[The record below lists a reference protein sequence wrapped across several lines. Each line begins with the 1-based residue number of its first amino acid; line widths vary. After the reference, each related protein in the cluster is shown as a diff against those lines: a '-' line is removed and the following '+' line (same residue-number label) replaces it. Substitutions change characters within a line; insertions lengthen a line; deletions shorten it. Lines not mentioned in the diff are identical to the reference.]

1 MKAKAV
7 IAEILKREGVQ
18 YLFAFP
24 TTPIIDACSE
34 AGIRPIVARQERV
47 AGNMADG
54 YSRITNGR
62 RIGVCSVQQG
72 AGAENCFSGITHAYT
87 DSSPV
92 LFLTGQA
99 DRPVADLTPNFN
111 APLNYHHATQWAKRI
126 PSGAMVETYMRKA
139 YTHLRNGRPR
149 PVLLEVCTD
158 MANEDVPEVNYVP
171 PGRYRSSADPQSVIE
186 AVTLLLEAERPVI
199 WAGQGVLYAE
209 ASAELTR
216 LAELLG
222 IPVTTSLL
230 GKSAFNERHP
240 LALGPASYTKTSLV
254 VAAIEEA
261 DVVFSVGASLVRD
274 FTATPIPPGKRHIH
288 CTVDSSDL
296 NTYFPVDVG
305 LVGDARLVLQQMIED
320 LEDRK
325 IDRRDIRAQRESV
338 LAGQRAQWEARWAAK
353 RNSDETPINI
363 YRLVADFSKTFD
375 PETTIVSHEPGATR
389 DVLVPQYQSVNP
401 RGYLGWGHSTQLGFS
416 LGSSM
421 GVKLAFPEKL
431 VANFMGDCGIGMVG
445 TDLETASRL
454 QIPIMTI
461 ISNNGTMSNYERV
474 IPSTKSLYGA
484 TELGGHYA
492 DMARA
497 LGVHAER
504 IEHPSEIVSA
514 LQRADE
520 VTRNG
525 SPALVEVMTGVE
537 PDLSFDG

>member
-1 MKAKAV
+1 MKAKAA

-18 YLFAFP
+18 YLFTFP

-139 YTHLRNGRPR
+139 YTHLRSGRPR

-261 DVVFSVGASLVRD
+261 DVVFSVGASLARD

>member
-72 AGAENCFSGITHAYT
+72 AGTENCFSGITHAYT

-139 YTHLRNGRPR
+139 YTHLRSGRPR
-149 PVLLEVCTD
+149 PVLLEVCAD
-158 MANEDVPEVNYVP
+158 MANEDVAEVNYVP

-261 DVVFSVGASLVRD
+261 DVVFSVGASLARD

-325 IDRRDIRAQRESV
+325 IDRRDVRAQRESV
-338 LAGQRAQWEARWAAK
+338 LAEQRAQWEARWATK

-474 IPSTKSLYGA
+474 IPSTKALYGA

-504 IEHPSEIVSA
+504 IEHPAEIVSA
-514 LQRADE
+514 LQRAAE
-520 VTRNG
+520 ATRNG

>member
-1 MKAKAV
+1 
-7 IAEILKREGVQ
+7 
-18 YLFAFP
+18 
-24 TTPIIDACSE
+24 
-34 AGIRPIVARQERV
+34 
-47 AGNMADG
+47 
-54 YSRITNGR
+54 
-62 RIGVCSVQQG
+62 
-72 AGAENCFSGITHAYT
+72 
-87 DSSPV
+87 
-92 LFLTGQA
+92 
-99 DRPVADLTPNFN
+99 
-111 APLNYHHATQWAKRI
+111 
-126 PSGAMVETYMRKA
+126 
-139 YTHLRNGRPR
+139 
-149 PVLLEVCTD
+149 
-158 MANEDVPEVNYVP
+158 
-171 PGRYRSSADPQSVIE
+171 
-186 AVTLLLEAERPVI
+186 
-199 WAGQGVLYAE
+199 
-209 ASAELTR
+209 
-216 LAELLG
+216 
-222 IPVTTSLL
+222 
-230 GKSAFNERHP
+230 
-240 LALGPASYTKTSLV
+240 
-254 VAAIEEA
+254 
-261 DVVFSVGASLVRD
+261 
-274 FTATPIPPGKRHIH
+274 
-288 CTVDSSDL
+288 TVDSSDL

-325 IDRRDIRAQRESV
+325 IDRRDVRAQRESV
-338 LAGQRAQWEARWAAK
+338 LAEQRAQWEARWATK

-474 IPSTKSLYGA
+474 IPSTKALYGA

-504 IEHPSEIVSA
+504 IEHPAEIVSA
-514 LQRADE
+514 LQRAAE
-520 VTRNG
+520 ATRNG